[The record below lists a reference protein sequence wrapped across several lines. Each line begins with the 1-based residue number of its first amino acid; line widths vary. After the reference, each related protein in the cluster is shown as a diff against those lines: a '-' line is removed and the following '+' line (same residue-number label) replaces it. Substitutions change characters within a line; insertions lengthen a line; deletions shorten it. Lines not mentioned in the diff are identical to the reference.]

1 MKNSQEN
8 LPLPTFNV
16 TLVAPNDENPII
28 APLSQHLQNQGLIL
42 YFYPKDNT
50 AGCTTQAK
58 DFSERL
64 DEFTK
69 LGFVVIGVSRD
80 SVKSHQNFM
89 LKQDLNLALIS
100 DTEEALCQHFDVIKP
115 KQLYGKTYLGVVRS
129 TFVFD
134 KTGKMTASF
143 RNVKAKGH
151 AAALLDL
158 LKDG

>member
-16 TLVAPNDENPII
+16 TLVAPNDENPISTT
-28 APLSQHLQNQGLIL
+28 LSQHLQNQGLIL

-58 DFSERL
+58 EFSEQL

-69 LGFVVIGVSRD
+69 LGFAVIGVSRD

-100 DTEEALCQHFDVIKP
+100 DTDETLCQYFDVIKP

-158 LKDG
+158 LKNS

>member
-1 MKNSQEN
+1 MTKI
-8 LPLPTFNV
+8 
-16 TLVAPNDENPII
+16 PISTT
-28 APLSQHLQNQGLIL
+28 LSQHLQNQGLIL

-58 DFSERL
+58 EFSEQL

-69 LGFVVIGVSRD
+69 LGFAVIGVSRD

-100 DTEEALCQHFDVIKP
+100 DTDETLCQYFDVIKP

-143 RNVKAKGH
+143 RNVKAKRH
-151 AAALLDL
+151 VAALLDL
-158 LKDG
+158 LKDS

>member
-1 MKNSQEN
+1 M
-8 LPLPTFNV
+8 V
-16 TLVAPNDENPII
+16 
-28 APLSQHLQNQGLIL
+28 L

-58 DFSERL
+58 EFSERL

-100 DTEEALCQHFDVIKP
+100 DTDETLCGYFDVIKP

-151 AAALLDL
+151 VAALLDL

>member
-16 TLVAPNDENPII
+16 TLVTPNDENPII
-28 APLSQHLQNQGLIL
+28 TPLSQHLQNQGLIL

-58 DFSERL
+58 EFSERL

-100 DTEEALCQHFDVIKP
+100 DTDETLCGYFDVIKP

-151 AAALLDL
+151 VAALLDL

>member
-1 MKNSQEN
+1 MKNSQES
-8 LPLPTFNV
+8 LSLPTFNV
-16 TLVAPNDENPII
+16 TLVAPNGENPII

-69 LGFVVIGVSRD
+69 LGFVMIGVSRD

-100 DTEEALCQHFDVIKP
+100 DTDETLCQHFDVIKP

-151 AAALLDL
+151 VAALLDL

>member
-158 LKDG
+158 LKDS

>member
-1 MKNSQEN
+1 MKNSQES
-8 LPLPTFNV
+8 LSLPTFNV
-16 TLVAPNDENPII
+16 TLVAPNGENPII

-64 DEFTK
+64 GEFTK
-69 LGFVVIGVSRD
+69 LGFVMIGVSRD

-100 DTEEALCQHFDVIKP
+100 DTDETLCQHFDVIKP

-151 AAALLDL
+151 VAALLDL

>member
-1 MKNSQEN
+1 MKNSQETLS
-8 LPLPTFNV
+8 LPPFDV
-16 TLVAPNDENPII
+16 TLIDPQTFSSST
-28 APLSQHLQNQGLIL
+28 APLSTQLQDQGLIL

-64 DEFTK
+64 ADFTK
-69 LGFVVIGVSRD
+69 LDFKVIGVSRD
-80 SVKSHQNFM
+80 NPKSHQNFIQ
-89 LKQDLNLALIS
+89 KQELNIPLIS
-100 DTEEALCQHFDVIKP
+100 DETQALCEYFDVIKP

-134 KTGKMTASF
+134 KTGTMMASF

-151 AAALLDL
+151 VDALLEFL
-158 LKDG
+158 SAS